1 MARLVG
7 NANAN
12 RLVGSTTADVIYG
25 KGGNDTLLG
34 GGGADKLYGGAGFD
48 KLYGGAGNDL
58 LDGGAGDGLLKG
70 GTGAD
75 TFRFASAATGRVTVA
90 DFADDRDTLVLS
102 RAFFQAGMTIDE
114 ILQDYGSSS
123 GGDSA
128 IALND
133 TGSSTTRIILLG
145 VDNILDLVNDITLI

>member
-12 RLVGSTTADVIYG
+12 RLVGTGSADVIFG

-34 GGGADKLYGGAGFD
+34 GRGADKLYGGAGFD

-58 LDGGAGDGLLKG
+58 LDGGAGDGVLVG

-75 TFRFASAATGRVTVA
+75 TFRFTADATGRVTVN
-90 DFADDRDTLVLS
+90 DFTEGRDRLVLDRD
-102 RAFFQAGMTIDE
+102 FFQAGMTIE
-114 ILQDYGSSS
+114 QILQEYGSSS
-123 GGDSA
+123 DGDSA
-128 IALND
+128 IALNEA
-133 TGSSTTRIILLG
+133 GSSTTRIILLG